1 MVIKHLFINNNN
13 LTLIKLLFIKSNLH
27 NNFYYY
33 ANIMRYKT
41 ELYIKKQN
49 ELIQQIINF
58 LKLDNENSY

>member
-13 LTLIKLLFIKSNLH
+13 LTLIKSLFIKSNLH

-41 ELYIKKQN
+41 ELYFI
-49 ELIQQIINF
+49 IIINNYN
-58 LKLDNENSY
+58 LDRNAWALT